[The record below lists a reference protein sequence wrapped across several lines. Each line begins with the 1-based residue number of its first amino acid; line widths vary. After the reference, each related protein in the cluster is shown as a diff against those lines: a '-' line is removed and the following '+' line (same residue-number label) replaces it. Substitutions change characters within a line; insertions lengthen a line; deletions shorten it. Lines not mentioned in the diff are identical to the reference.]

1 MTAILLA
8 LGSSVGYGV
17 SDFLASRVA
26 KRVPPVLLVLYSQTL
41 QSVVL
46 LVVVLVVR
54 QPYSAAGLAWGTA
67 AGAVGAA
74 GLVAYYQALA
84 TGQAAIVAP
93 LASSGAVLPLLVDL
107 ARGGSPGPVALA
119 GLVMVLAGIAVISLA
134 SQEHDEEA
142 PAPTWHGPPA
152 RRRRAAVPR
161 PPVPVLLALV
171 AAVLFGLFFILVD
184 LGSGAAGGGVLWV
197 ALGVQLGALPTTLAG
212 ALGSRRRRRL
222 GVDDPGPAGSGGPAD
237 RAQPLRRRL
246 PGLRGDPR
254 RPGRCRRPGLAGPG
268 GDGPAGPRP
277 HRRASQRPPDRRG
290 RPGRARHPGRVRRPG
305 GRVAVQSDTGPPEEG
320 PPMAKLEEGAQA
332 PEFTLPNQ
340 DGTPVS
346 LEDFKGQ
353 RVILYFY
360 PADDTPGCTREA
372 CQFNDNLAGFQA
384 AGVPVIG
391 ISRDDAQ
398 SHQRFRNKYGLQ
410 FPLLTDAD
418 HQVMDAYGA
427 WGEKTRYGQTSIGVL
442 RSTFLVDEQGHIERA
457 WHNVKADGH
466 AAKVLEALG
475 PKV

>member
-26 KRVPPVLLVLYSQTL
+26 KRVPPVLLVLYSQAL

-46 LVVVLVVR
+46 LVVVVVVS

-84 TGQAAIVAP
+84 TGQTAIVAP

-152 RRRRAAVPR
+152 PRRRAAVPR

-171 AAVLFGLFFILVD
+171 AAVLFGLFFVLVD
-184 LGSGAAGGGVLWV
+184 LGGGAAGGGVLWV

-212 ALGSRRRRRL
+212 ALGSRGRRRL
-222 GVDDPGPAGSGGPAD
+222 GVDDPALLGPVAVLTVLNLSAD
-237 RAQPLRRRL
+237 GFLAYAVT
-246 PGLRGDPR
+246 RGD
-254 RPGRCRRPGLAGPG
+254 LAVVAVLASLAPVVT
-268 GDGPAGPRP
+268 ALLRPRP

-305 GRVAVQSDTGPPEEG
+305 GRVAVQSGTGPPEEG
-320 PPMAKLEEGAQA
+320 PPMAKLTKA
-332 PEFTLPNQ
+332 PRRRPSPCPTR
-340 DGTPVS
+340 TATRCRWTTS
-346 LEDFKGQ
+346 
-353 RVILYFY
+353 R
-360 PADDTPGCTREA
+360 APGCSSTSTRPTTPPAERT
-372 CQFNDNLAGFQA
+372 LSY
-384 AGVPVIG
+384 VPI
-391 ISRDDAQ
+391 
-398 SHQRFRNKYGLQ
+398 
-410 FPLLTDAD
+410 
-418 HQVMDAYGA
+418 
-427 WGEKTRYGQTSIGVL
+427 
-442 RSTFLVDEQGHIERA
+442 
-457 WHNVKADGH
+457 H
-466 AAKVLEALG
+466 A
-475 PKV
+475 P